1 MDPGGSVARPDRRHS
16 RDHAIKF
23 FGGDRP
29 TDAAKRISECDQG
42 RFDMCA
48 QRSRSSG
55 GGRARAI
62 RFSTLQSFSP
72 KRGNAIC

>member
-48 QRSRSSG
+48 QRALRLALYLAVSRHWLEDSHAS
-55 GGRARAI
+55 R
-62 RFSTLQSFSP
+62 
-72 KRGNAIC
+72 